1 MFLLNKPIN
10 SYNSLKNS
18 EKWKGEFM
26 EDIRQQQIE
35 AMEELKS
42 YNKKLVKAV
51 REIIIELKGEDRTDT
66 EDFLKQ
72 IVEGI
77 NWEIQVVNGTL
88 DYINEDENLLDK
100 EQFNQAV
107 LNHNEAI
114 NTKDNGKL
122 AESFEVNILPYLL
135 KLDEIADKKI

>member
-1 MFLLNKPIN
+1 
-10 SYNSLKNS
+10 
-18 EKWKGEFM
+18 M
-26 EDIRQQQIE
+26 EGIRQQQIE
-35 AMEELKS
+35 AIEELKN
-42 YNKKLVKAV
+42 YNERLVKAV
-51 REIIIELKGEDRTDT
+51 REIIIELKGEDRPDT

-88 DYINEDENLLDK
+88 DYINEDEKLLDK

-114 NTKDNGKL
+114 NTKDDTKL

-135 KLDEIADKKI
+135 KLEEIAEKKLNN

>member
-1 MFLLNKPIN
+1 
-10 SYNSLKNS
+10 
-18 EKWKGEFM
+18 M
-26 EDIRQQQIE
+26 EDVRQQQIE
-35 AMEELKS
+35 AVAEMAE

-51 REIIIELKGEDRTDT
+51 REIIVELKGEDMPDT

-88 DYINEDENLLDK
+88 GYINEDEELLDK

-107 LNHNEAI
+107 INHNEAI
-114 NTKDNGKL
+114 NAKDNGKL

-135 KLDEIADKKI
+135 KLQDITEKKSNK

>member
-1 MFLLNKPIN
+1 
-10 SYNSLKNS
+10 
-18 EKWKGEFM
+18 M

-35 AMEELKS
+35 AIEELKN
-42 YNKKLVKAV
+42 YNKRLVKAV
-51 REIIIELKGEDRTDT
+51 REIIIELKGEDRPDT

-88 DYINEDENLLDK
+88 DYINEDEILLDK

-114 NTKDNGKL
+114 NTKDDTKL

-135 KLDEIADKKI
+135 KLEEITEKKLNN